1 MFFVQAAHAMAF
13 YLSMGVSLAVDDAEC
28 LTACL
33 ALMNKSDTTLQQA
46 MSIFES
52 VRKPRAEAVS
62 AASLHA
68 GNTLQLSPGTGQDVR
83 NLALASDG
91 ASIGILEDEEFYKHK
106 QSYGIA
112 DKQIRDWCY
121 SYDAVAAVEQE
132 WQKSRGQGS
141 AGHESLPAML

>member
-1 MFFVQAAHAMAF
+1 MAF
-13 YLSMGVSLAVDDAEC
+13 YLSMGVSLAVEDAES

-33 ALMNKSDTTLQQA
+33 ALMHKSDIPLQQA
-46 MSIFES
+46 MSIFEA

-68 GNTLQLSPGTGQDVR
+68 GNTLQLSPGIGQDVR

-91 ASIGILEDEEFYKHK
+91 ASIGIVEDEQFYKNK

-121 SYDAVAAVEQE
+121 SYDAVAAVEKE
-132 WQKSRGQGS
+132 WQKSREKYD
-141 AGHESLPAML
+141 AVC